1 MLKISM
7 IFNSYILFSYLL
19 RREEVV
25 QLLLLLQSSWLSR
38 DVVAVPVVAE
48 TDVEDSRAAAV
59 GLVRPVLVRLG
70 SSVPA
75 RE

>member
-38 DVVAVPVVAE
+38 CDVVAVPVVAE
-48 TDVEDSRAAAV
+48 TDVEDSRPAAV
-59 GLVRPVLVRLG
+59 GLLRLC
-70 SSVPA
+70 SFACA
-75 RE
+75 RSLGF

>member
-1 MLKISM
+1 M